1 MGMTTR
7 VSRVGRSRRCWAV
20 LVLGVV
26 GVMVGTSGAR
36 ADNWDYFKSP
46 AGRFSV
52 RVPETPKATVS
63 EKHSFIGTIT
73 NHIFTVLREDHYEKF
88 TVDYS
93 DIPSFAVEFTGAD
106 TIIDHAKG
114 ALLSTTHAKP
124 ISYIDLKV
132 DGHKGKKLVYDVPP
146 RDGHPELRGEAI
158 FVVVGDRLYVV
169 DAQLPADQHKDGG
182 AKRFFES
189 LDFQ

>member
-1 MGMTTR
+1 MTTR
-7 VSRVGRSRRCWAV
+7 ISRIGRSRKRLV
-20 LVLGVV
+20 GLVLGAV
-26 GVMVGTSGAR
+26 GVIVAASGAG
-36 ADNWDYFKSP
+36 ANEWDYFKSA

-52 RVPETPKATVS
+52 QVPEAPKASVS

-73 NHIFTVLREDHYEKF
+73 NHLFTVLREDHYEKF

-93 DIPSFAVEFTGAD
+93 DIPSFAIEFTGAD

-114 ALLSTTHAKP
+114 ALLLTTLSKP
-124 ISYIDLKV
+124 VSYTDLNI
-132 DGHKGKKLVYDVPP
+132 DGHKGKKLVYDIAP
-146 RDGHPELRGEAI
+146 RDGHPKLRGEAV

-169 DAQLPADQHKDGG
+169 DAQLPADQHGSGK

-189 LDFQ
+189 LDFD

>member
-1 MGMTTR
+1 MTNRILRTGSNR
-7 VSRVGRSRRCWAV
+7 KRLVG
-20 LVLGVV
+20 LVLGAV
-26 GVMVGTSGAR
+26 GVIVAASGAG
-36 ADNWDYFKSP
+36 ANEWDYFKSA

-52 RVPETPKATVS
+52 RVPEAPKASVS

-124 ISYIDLKV
+124 SSYTDLKV
-132 DGHKGKKLVYDVPP
+132 DGHTGKKLVYDIPP
-146 RDGHPELRGEAI
+146 RDGHPELRGEAV
-158 FVVVGDRLYVV
+158 FVVVSDRLYVV
-169 DAQLPADQHKDGG
+169 DAQLPADQHDSGR

-189 LDFQ
+189 LNFD

>member
-1 MGMTTR
+1 
-7 VSRVGRSRRCWAV
+7 V
-20 LVLGVV
+20 LVLGAV
-26 GVMVGTSGAR
+26 GVIVGTSSAGA
-36 ADNWDYFKSP
+36 DDWDYFKSA

-52 RVPETPKATVS
+52 QVPETPKASVS

-114 ALLSTTHAKP
+114 ALLSTTLAKP
-124 ISYIDLKV
+124 ISYTDLEV

-146 RDGHPELRGEAI
+146 RDGHPELRGEAV

-169 DAQLPADQHKDGG
+169 DAQLPANDHKDGN
-182 AKRFFES
+182 AKRFFKS
-189 LDFQ
+189 LDFE